1 MFWKIELRKSPR
13 RQSSREN
20 RRAKERK
27 EEKRENKKKKKGAN
41 KEFQKERELSKRKE
55 RNYQSK
61 QEHFPELVRVCLQR
75 AHITPQT
82 RKSISPPRHIILKFQ
97 KTEAG
102 QKFDMLPGVKSR
114 LHTNVAL

>member
-1 MFWKIELRKSPR
+1 MQKKEGKRKG
-13 RQSSREN
+13 
-20 RRAKERK
+20 
-27 EEKRENKKKKKGAN
+27 KKKKGAN

-55 RNYQSK
+55 RNYQPK
-61 QEHFPELVRVCLQR
+61 QEHFPELVHVCLQR

-102 QKFDMLPGVKSR
+102 QKFDPWKIPWTEEPGGLQSMGSQSR
-114 LHTNVAL
+114 T

>member
-1 MFWKIELRKSPR
+1 M
-13 RQSSREN
+13 EN
-20 RRAKERK
+20 RVEKISQKTEF
-27 EEKRENKKKKKGAN
+27 KREQKSKRKKGREKGKKKGAN

-97 KTEAG
+97 KSEAG

>member
-20 RRAKERK
+20 RSAKERR
-27 EEKRENKKKKKGAN
+27 EEKRKKKKGAN

-55 RNYQSK
+55 RNYQPK
-61 QEHFPELVRVCLQR
+61 QEHFPELVHVCLQR